1 VKSGELGA
9 IKMVRASWLGGGLP
23 VRTGHPDSEEQV
35 RNWLFYRDRSGDI
48 IVEQNC
54 HNLDVVNWFMGTHPV
69 RVHGYG
75 GRQVRTD
82 IGNIM
87 DHLAA
92 NFVFQN
98 GVLFSYSANQFS
110 MGNYR
115 DVGEVFFL
123 EKGVVTTSRT
133 GIGIYR
139 EGQKPELTPTRY
151 DITQDAVNDFI
162 EGARTG
168 KLENAAPWAVE
179 STLTAIMGREAIYAK
194 REMSWN
200 DVART

>member
-1 VKSGELGA
+1 
-9 IKMVRASWLGGGLP
+9 
-23 VRTGHPDSEEQV
+23 
-35 RNWLFYRDRSGDI
+35 
-48 IVEQNC
+48 
-54 HNLDVVNWFMGTHPV
+54 
-69 RVHGYG
+69 
-75 GRQVRTD
+75 
-82 IGNIM
+82 
-87 DHLAA
+87 
-92 NFVFQN
+92 
-98 GVLFSYSANQFS
+98 
-110 MGNYR
+110 
-115 DVGEVFFL
+115 VFFL